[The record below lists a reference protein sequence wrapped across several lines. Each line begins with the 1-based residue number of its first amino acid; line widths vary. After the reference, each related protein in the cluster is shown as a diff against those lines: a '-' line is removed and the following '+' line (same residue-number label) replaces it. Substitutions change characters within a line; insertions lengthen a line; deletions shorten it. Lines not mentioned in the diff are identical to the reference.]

1 MLPSTLPLVEARSF
15 ARFMLQSLPMRDVE
29 IVTEWRSTVSKV
41 MQLFRG
47 GRILRAG
54 LGFVLALNACSLLAQ
69 ETTSQ
74 TSDSAQQARDEQ
86 IQNLQRKLDEIQQQ
100 IIQLKQA
107 NATSTPQPGSAS
119 TSTASATAAS
129 NAAGTSTSMPV
140 PKVEASEKT

>member
-29 IVTEWRSTVSKV
+29 IATEWRSTVSKV

-54 LGFVLALNACSLLAQ
+54 LGFVLALNTFSLLAQ

-119 TSTASATAAS
+119 TSTASAASTA
-129 NAAGTSTSMPV
+129 TSVPV
-140 PKVEASEKT
+140 PKVEA